1 MPGTSTAAVRQTL
14 SVADAIAIVVGIVVG
29 AGIFETPP
37 LVASN
42 TGSAF
47 AAIAV
52 WCLGGLLSFLGALCY
67 AELATTYPDSGGI
80 YYYIRRAFGDTPA
93 FLLGWARLA
102 VIQTGSIAML
112 GFVFGDYAAKLAPL
126 GRHSSSI
133 YAALAV
139 VAITMVNIR
148 GVQFGRWTQNLL
160 TICKVAGLLAVV
172 VAGLRM
178 SPAATVAT
186 VAAAPGP
193 SHSRF
198 GLMMVFVL
206 LTYGG
211 WQEAGF
217 ISAEL
222 KQVRRNMTLA
232 LMGSIGLITA
242 IYLLVNLALLHGLG
256 LRGVATANAVATELM
271 RGSAGELGATLVS
284 LLVMITALGSLQ
296 GTVFTGARTNFALG
310 RDFPIFSRL
319 SEWSASSQTPRASLA
334 IQGAVALV
342 LVAMGTATREGF
354 KTMVEFT
361 APVFWFFILL
371 SGMALIVL
379 RRREPEIERPFR
391 VPAYPFTP
399 IVFIA
404 TSAYLLYASLAY
416 TGLGAM
422 AGVVVLLAGA
432 AVLFASRLRQRFN
445 NSRQPTVEEDS

>member
-1 MPGTSTAAVRQTL
+1 MPATTTARSVKQSL
-14 SVADAIAIVVGIVVG
+14 SAADAIAIIVGIVVG

-37 LVASN
+37 LVASM

-47 AAIAV
+47 ADIGV
-52 WCLGGLLSFLGALCY
+52 WCLGGVLSLLGALCY

-93 FLLGWARLA
+93 FLLGWARLT

-112 GFVFGDYAAKLAPL
+112 SFVFGDYAAKLAPL
-126 GRHSSSI
+126 GRYSASF

-139 VAITMVNIR
+139 IVITLVNVR

-160 TICKVAGLLAVV
+160 TICKVLGLLAIV

-178 SPAATVAT
+178 SPATAAV
-186 VAAAPGP
+186 VEAAPGP

-222 KQVRRNMTLA
+222 KQVRRNMTIA
-232 LMGSIGLITA
+232 LVGSIGVITA
-242 IYLLVNLALLHGLG
+242 IFLLVNLALLHGLG
-256 LRGVATANAVATELM
+256 LRGVATSTAVASELM
-271 RGSAGELGATLVS
+271 RRSAGEAGAGLVS

-310 RDFPIFSRL
+310 RDFPIFGRL
-319 SEWSASSQTPRASLA
+319 SEWSTSSQTPRASLL

-371 SGMALIVL
+371 SGVALIVL

-399 IVFIA
+399 IVFIV
-404 TSAYLLYASLAY
+404 TSAYLLYASVVY
-416 TGLGAM
+416 TGLGAT
-422 AGVVVLLAGA
+422 AGVAVLLAGT
-432 AVLFASRLRQRFN
+432 AVLFVSRLMQRLKH
-445 NSRQPTVEEDS
+445 SCSATEEDP